1 MKFMKQVVHCQRT
14 FDVSRTGTIG
24 VTGDAKVTLKL
35 MKILQKI
42 YTINYH
48 Q

>member
-1 MKFMKQVVHCQRT
+1 MELTLLLML
-14 FDVSRTGTIG
+14 RTGTIG
-24 VTGDAKVTLKL
+24 VTGDAKVTLKINENTP
-35 MKILQKI
+35 KF